1 MNIAIIGYG
10 KMGKAVE
17 EICIK
22 RKHTVLLKI
31 NSKNNHL
38 LENDN
43 LTKCDVAIEFS
54 DAQNA
59 LQNILTLMKKGIPI
73 VSGTTGWDN
82 EISIAKKKCMEL
94 KNSFIHSPNFSIGMN
109 IFFELNHFLAK
120 KMNIQDQYKA
130 SISESHHKNKKDKPS
145 GTAIKLANDINKE
158 IKKIKDWE
166 LDSNKNN
173 VLPINCIRDGDIKG
187 LHKVT
192 YKSLLDTIS
201 IKHEAKSREGFA
213 TGAVIAAEFLKN
225 KKGIFT
231 MQDIIN
237 EKLY

>member
-10 KMGKAVE
+10 KMGK
-17 EICIK
+17 EIEKICLK

-31 NSKNNHL
+31 NSKNSHL
-38 LENDN
+38 LKSDE
-43 LTKCDVAIEFS
+43 LKKCDVAIEFS

-59 LQNILTLMKKGIPI
+59 LKNILFLIKKGIPI

-82 EISIAKKKCMEL
+82 EITIAHKKCMEL
-94 KNSFIHSPNFSIGMN
+94 KKSFLHSPNFSIGMN
-109 IFFELNHFLAK
+109 IFFELNNFLAK

-158 IKKIKDWE
+158 INKIKEWG
-166 LDSNKNN
+166 LDSNQNN
-173 VLPINCIRDGDIKG
+173 TLPINCIREGDIKG

-192 YKSLLDTIS
+192 YKSFLDTIS
-201 IKHEAKSREGFA
+201 IQHEAKSRECFA
-213 TGAVIAAEFLKN
+213 TGAVIAAEFIQN

-231 MQDIIN
+231 MKDVIN
-237 EKLY
+237 DKL